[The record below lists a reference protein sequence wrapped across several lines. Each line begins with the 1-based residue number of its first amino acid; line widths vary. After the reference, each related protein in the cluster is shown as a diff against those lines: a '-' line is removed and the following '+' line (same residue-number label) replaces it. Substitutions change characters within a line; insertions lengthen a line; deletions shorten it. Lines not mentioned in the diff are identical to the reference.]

1 MVKGLD
7 IMLLWVERMMMMGI
21 NLMEE
26 IKLNKVYMNEIVR
39 EKNGEKM
46 QKQKGKVIENIE
58 MMEEYGEDELRLKM
72 EIMEEKGSEVKIDK
86 ERIEG

>member
-39 EKNGEKM
+39 KKNGEKM